1 MKYTP
6 SQKEA
11 VGCIDTNLQ
20 IIACAG
26 SGKTQV
32 IAARA
37 VELLRRGG
45 AAPRNIVAFTFT
57 DKASAELKDRIRS
70 LAATDLGDVRG
81 LAEMYV
87 GTIHGFCL
95 ELLQNYLF
103 EFLKYNVLNE
113 MQTRLLVSRNSK
125 KSGLADVGII
135 AGPSTGQRLNRR
147 PRDVSIFLEALNV
160 IREDIEVKW
169 AKLPSKL
176 RDALDKYTD
185 LLDDQAYLD

>member
-6 SQKEA
+6 SQDA
-11 VGCIDTNLQ
+11 AIGCTDRNLQ

-37 VELLRRGG
+37 VELLRRGS
-45 AAPRNIVAFTFT
+45 AVPANIVAFTFT
-57 DKASAELKDRIRS
+57 DKAAAELKDRIRS
-70 LAATDLGDVRG
+70 LAAKELGDVRG

-113 MQTRLLVSRNSK
+113 MQTRLLVSRTVRN
-125 KSGLADVGII
+125 LDW
-135 AGPSTGQRLNRR
+135 QRWG
-147 PRDVSIFLEALNV
+147 S
-160 IREDIEVKW
+160 
-169 AKLPSKL
+169 
-176 RDALDKYTD
+176 
-185 LLDDQAYLD
+185 